1 MLSRKQ
7 KYVVLKFFSMF
18 SVIRGFNIS
27 IVVLAQYFTSIYI
40 LAPDT
45 PLSKIIFDVKLFF
58 IVVASAAAI
67 AGGFHKE
74 RAAQEHVEKLV
85 RSGLGEL

>member
-1 MLSRKQ
+1 MLFRKQ

-58 IVVASAAAI
+58 IVVASAAVSYTHLTLPTI
-67 AGGFHKE
+67 YS
-74 RAAQEHVEKLV
+74 V
-85 RSGLGEL
+85 